1 MNPDTIVEGIVILVI
16 GSVLSYVIKRLLRRQ
31 EELGTD
37 VKRRRRRPSLGRA
50 YGFAGAG
57 FEIEDISASGA
68 LLRTKGFCH
77 LRYHQSL
84 DLDLRLVD
92 GSAASVKAIVVRS
105 QWPSWRR
112 GLIGAVGVA
121 FRFNGEEDPSRSV
134 VEAFVADDPRWGT
147 VGGPRLDSE
156 KGEYAPYEA

>member
-1 MNPDTIVEGIVILVI
+1 MNPDTIAEGIVILVI
-16 GSVLSYVIKRLLRRQ
+16 GSVPSYVIKRFLRHH
-31 EELGTD
+31 EELGAD
-37 VKRRRRRPSLGRA
+37 VKRRRRRPSLGRV
-50 YGFAGAG
+50 YGCAGAG
-57 FEIEDISASGA
+57 FKIEDTSASGA
-68 LLRTKGFCH
+68 LLQTKGFRH

-84 DLDLRLVD
+84 DLDLGLAG

-134 VEAFVADDPRWGT
+134 VEAFVADDPSWGT